1 MPRIPSQDNPDR
13 SESTT
18 PALAERSGDQAHSYV
33 LMTAAHNEEAT
44 IEGTIKSIVSQTVLP
59 RRWVIASDG
68 STDKTDDIIQEYA
81 REYRFLRYHRIT
93 RAPGR
98 NFGSKVLALHSAC
111 KLLEGCPFHFIGNV
125 DADVSLEPSYFQDLL
140 AHFDRRPRL
149 GLAGGFFFEEQD
161 GEFKSRRGNRTFAVT
176 HAAQLVRRECYEA
189 IGGYAVLEYGG
200 EDWHAET
207 TARMKGWE
215 IEAFPNLKIFHHRHT
230 GEGGNLLRYKFRQG
244 RMDYSFGSALSFE
257 LLKCLLRVTEKP
269 FFLGCAARLTG
280 FFWSWISREN
290 RPVSDE
296 FIAFLRGEQ
305 RARVASLL
313 KGGNVLGWKGTKT
326 QS

>member
-1 MPRIPSQDNPDR
+1 MFKNTSQGIHQMSDSITSAITEHSR
-13 SESTT
+13 
-18 PALAERSGDQAHSYV
+18 DQAHTYV

-44 IEGTIKSIVSQTVLP
+44 IEGTIKSIVSQTVP
-59 RRWVIASDG
+59 PERWVIVSDG

-81 REYRFLRYHRIT
+81 RRLGFIRYLRIT
-93 RAPGR
+93 RPPGR
-98 NFGSKVLALHSAC
+98 NFGSKVLALHHGC
-111 KLLEGCPFHFIGNV
+111 KLLEECQFAFIGNV
-125 DADVSLEPSYFQDLL
+125 DADVSLEPTYFQDLL
-140 AHFDRRPRL
+140 EHFDRRPTL
-149 GLAGGFFFEEQD
+149 GLAGGFFFEEED

-207 TARMKGWE
+207 SARMNGWE

-230 GEGGNLLRYKFRQG
+230 GEAENLLRYKFRQG
-244 RMDYSFGSALSFE
+244 KMDYSFGSAFSFE
-257 LLKCLLRVTEKP
+257 LLKCLLRVSEKP

-280 FFWSWISREN
+280 FFYSWMRREK

-296 FIAFLRGEQ
+296 FITFLRGEQ

-313 KGGNVLGWKGTKT
+313 RGGDVLGRERTKS